1 MTKIIYNLTDNM
13 RFLMCFSLKYATIY
27 LCKNRRNTLLGIFW
41 LLHIQEPYFFDYLK
55 NTVI

>member
-1 MTKIIYNLTDNM
+1 
-13 RFLMCFSLKYATIY
+13 MCFSLKYATIY